1 MLLYPPQPMI
11 TCTPGAHPKSVG
23 VSVLAA
29 NKKTKGEA
37 HRKASSDQAL
47 VKYEKSGKRMFGEKS
62 VVNAQSN
69 DWSHFIIQKAPAG
82 VITIDGQGRITTCN
96 PAAEKITGYS
106 ARQII
111 DHLIQ
116 DIVHC
121 KKDEDEDN
129 PIRMAMQGQ
138 NIENQE
144 TVLLNSSGQEVPV
157 MVRAFA
163 LKDDLGVRLGGVV
176 IFQDL
181 TSVKHLEKERRHLV
195 NMFAHDLKTP
205 VVGMAGLIRRLLQGK
220 SGPLSEEQLSSL
232 KAVDNSMKK
241 LENLINTFLEFAR
254 LDLRF
259 LKPLPSAIQ
268 VEEECQEIIDAMLSV
283 AEAKGVALATEF
295 PPEILV
301 LQADPLLLRR
311 VLENLLGNAIKYAPP
326 QTSVLL
332 QVQREDRELRF
343 AIRDHGPGISPQDL
357 PHIFEI
363 FYRGKGAGR
372 EQGFGLGLATV
383 SRIIDAHGGRIWVDT
398 SPGSTTFFF
407 TLPLEMEETSQSS

>member
-1 MLLYPPQPMI
+1 MF
-11 TCTPGAHPKSVG
+11 
-23 VSVLAA
+23 
-29 NKKTKGEA
+29 E
-37 HRKASSDQAL
+37 
-47 VKYEKSGKRMFGEKS
+47 EKSM
-62 VVNAQSN
+62 VNATSY
-69 DWSHFIIQKAPAG
+69 DWSQFIIQKAPAG
-82 VITIDGQGRITTCN
+82 VITMDGQGYITTCN
-96 PAAEKITGYS
+96 PAAEKITGYN
-106 ARQII
+106 AEQII
-111 DHLIQ
+111 NHFIL
-116 DIVHC
+116 DILHC

-138 NIENQE
+138 DLENQE
-144 TVLLNSSGQEVPV
+144 TVLLNRSAQEVPV
-157 MVRAFA
+157 ILRAFA
-163 LKDDLGVRLGGVV
+163 LKDDLGVRLGGVI

-220 SGPLSEEQLSSL
+220 SGPLSEEQASILTT
-232 KAVDNSMKK
+232 VDVGLRK
-241 LENLINTFLEFAR
+241 LEDLISTFLEFAR

-259 LKPLPSAIQ
+259 LTPLPSAIQ

-301 LQADPLLLRR
+301 LQADPLLFRR

-332 QVQREDRELRF
+332 QVQREGRELQF
-343 AIRDHGPGISPQDL
+343 AVTDHGPGISPQDL

-363 FYRGKGAGR
+363 FYRGKGAGK
-372 EQGFGLGLATV
+372 EQGYGLGLATV
-383 SRIIDAHGGRIWVDT
+383 KRIIDAHGGRIWVDT
-398 SPGSTTFFF
+398 SPGGTTFFF
-407 TLPLEMEETSQSS
+407 TFPLETEGTSES